1 MSEQKTDTISKEKKK
16 VLEALRGS
24 EEIYMMMSA
33 CTKMPFVVCDSE
45 TYDDEIFLFNDL
57 ECAKKR
63 AESLRKEN
71 QPVNVGR
78 VAKKQLLPFY
88 SSLYTMGVNCL
99 VFEDKEGNQTAL
111 QLEELVKRGD
121 VKNLPDGKIWVENP
135 GLHLTALYFMQEMRR
150 QKKPELTEELK
161 EMQEEILSNFQ
172 KGTYIAAV
180 QEDKKVPLLKQQDG
194 SAFQP
199 IFTDVIEF
207 QKFNREQK
215 FKSAVIE
222 AKNLLKVLVPEAKGV
237 VINPFGVNLQLPI
250 TRKTK

>member
-57 ECAKKR
+57 ECAKKH

-121 VKNLPDGKIWVENP
+121 VKNLPDGK
-135 GLHLTALYFMQEMRR
+135 M
-150 QKKPELTEELK
+150 
-161 EMQEEILSNFQ
+161 
-172 KGTYIAAV
+172 AV
-180 QEDKKVPLLKQQDG
+180 P
-194 SAFQP
+194 
-199 IFTDVIEF
+199 
-207 QKFNREQK
+207 R
-215 FKSAVIE
+215 
-222 AKNLLKVLVPEAKGV
+222 
-237 VINPFGVNLQLPI
+237 
-250 TRKTK
+250 